1 MGPWLDSVE
10 VLSSL
15 WATRPQDDDNS
26 CQTTSDLQ
34 IGSTSSTTEPLNF
47 QAIDQEKQTIRCIQA
62 IELRKYRCMHGNLA
76 MRSCTWGKNRNV
88 ERVSRSEMVSIVLA
102 LPALK

>member
-1 MGPWLDSVE
+1 RQSVLMNGHGPWLDSVE

-26 CQTTSDLQ
+26 CQTTSDFQ
-34 IGSTSSTTEPLNF
+34 IGSTSSTTEPLIF

-76 MRSCTWGKNRNV
+76 MRSCTCKSMKCHLHWG
-88 ERVSRSEMVSIVLA
+88 I
-102 LPALK
+102 